1 MTLRVD
7 VALRAF
13 SQICTLEIIGSDA
26 RLTDQEAADIQ
37 QRRITADGLAG
48 YLSTHPRAGTEVFG
62 LPRVAFMQFA
72 EGVEESWGRGGLAQ
86 HVESLLTS
94 EEALV
99 PRFNSPPSAWLP
111 LKTVAEQ
118 ASAIGLGITW
128 GGASGPT
135 MVGAYVGGLFLV
147 KFITPIVS
155 EAGNATAAGVSAKIR
170 AAFGI
175 EDSRNAQAFDASEEG
190 TDSPNQAA
198 SPDEPESEADSRE

>member
-7 VALRAF
+7 VALQGSSKF
-13 SQICTLEIIGSDA
+13 GTLEIIGSDA

-37 QRRITADGLAG
+37 RRRITADELPG
-48 YLSTHPRAGTEVFG
+48 YLSTHSRAGTEVFG

-72 EGVEESWGRGGLAQ
+72 EGVEESWGRGGLA
-86 HVESLLTS
+86 HPVENLLKS

-135 MVGAYVGGLFLV
+135 MVGAYIGGLFLV

-155 EAGNATAAGVSAKIR
+155 EAGNATAAGVSTKIR

-175 EDSRNAQAFDASEEG
+175 EDSRNAQAFGASEEG
-190 TDSPNQAA
+190 TSSPGQAA
-198 SPDEPESEADSRE
+198 SPEETDSEADSRE